1 MTRVACNLVGTLINK
16 KHDPVPTA
24 EECFPG
30 VAQQVLHHS
39 LTNVNMHIYTCVY
52 MYVCMCV
59 CVCVFP
65 AATQRP
71 SKHDCITILKYM
83 CVYYMSHGQHSSCT
97 TSLELISRSHSPSG
111 LIDQHQGTA
120 LLDTSV
126 TVPRKANSFE
136 HTGLGAC
143 TTVKTVG
150 SSPTPAAR
158 TMAGNNFS
166 KV

>member
-1 MTRVACNLVGTLINK
+1 MCVCV
-16 KHDPVPTA
+16 
-24 EECFPG
+24 C
-30 VAQQVLHHS
+30 
-39 LTNVNMHIYTCVY
+39 IYIYSKCIFYNIYICYIYIYVFVCMYLCMCVCIY
-52 MYVCMCV
+52 VCIHVYVCMCVCV

>member
-1 MTRVACNLVGTLINK
+1 VCVCVYI
-16 KHDPVPTA
+16 
-24 EECFPG
+24 C
-30 VAQQVLHHS
+30 
-39 LTNVNMHIYTCVY
+39 IYSKCIFYNIYICYIYIYMFLYVCIYVCVYVYMCVYMY

-83 CVYYMSHGQHSSCT
+83 CVYYMSLGQHSSCT